1 MSIKDELARLAVA
14 ETMVKRLKLI
24 TDPRAKERNLR
35 QHVEEE
41 LVAQYEA
48 TGSSTFQVEVE
59 GQKVGTMSL
68 RFTDEKVGKRPVVT
82 DYRAF
87 ARWIRESDGGM
98 DTIVRL
104 VNAKPDLMLDAATA
118 DGELPDG
125 CEMRE
130 FHEPKRVSGATLRV
144 KPEKVADA
152 LAGELPQAVAGLL
165 SGDGE

>member
-1 MSIKDELARLAVA
+1 MAIKDELARLAVA

-35 QHVEEE
+35 QHVQDE
-41 LVAQYEA
+41 LMHQYLE

-59 GQKVGTMSL
+59 GQKVGTASL
-68 RFTDEKVGKRPVVT
+68 RFTEGKSGKFPVVA
-82 DYRAF
+82 DYSAF

-104 VNAKPDLMLDAATA
+104 VNAKPDMVLEAAMA

-125 CEMRE
+125 CELRE
-130 FHEPKRVSGATLRV
+130 YNEPKRASGMTLRI
-144 KPEKVADA
+144 KPEKVEGA
-152 LAGELPQAVAGLL
+152 LAGGLPQAVARLL
-165 SGDGE
+165 GGEVE